1 MLYFSSYRQRRVLSR
16 KCYSCHGSCNSG
28 KASRNVTWNLIQL
41 AQWRCLKIILKLGNH
56 IYLENFVIV
65 LIKLENLKS
74 IPWKAF
80 LFNTDLKRKVNIKD
94 EIFPCK
100 WVNKPKI
107 EPEVQGFLIKHSK
120 TVTAY
125 VVPWVHLGYFDAC
138 KLRQSRLL
146 I

>member
-16 KCYSCHGSCNSG
+16 KCYSCHGSCNSR

-107 EPEVQGFLIKHSK
+107 EAEVQGVLIKHSK
-120 TVTAY
+120 TVAAS

-146 I
+146 V

>member
-1 MLYFSSYRQRRVLSR
+1 MRFISNAFML
-16 KCYSCHGSCNSG
+16 
-28 KASRNVTWNLIQL
+28 NVTNQCCTFQLPAKEGFVTKVLFMSL

-74 IPWKAF
+74 IPWKVL

-120 TVTAY
+120 TVAAS
-125 VVPWVHLGYFDAC
+125 VVPSVHLGYFDAC